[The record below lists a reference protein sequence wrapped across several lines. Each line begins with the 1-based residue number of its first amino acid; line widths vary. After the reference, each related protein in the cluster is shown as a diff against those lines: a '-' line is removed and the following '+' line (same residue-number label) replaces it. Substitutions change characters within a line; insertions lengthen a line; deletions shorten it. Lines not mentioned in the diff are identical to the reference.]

1 MNTTILAICAGAA
14 FGLWSLVMSLTGLR
28 GGGVAFVLLAG
39 TLLVTAPW
47 FLLVRPEPFLAAGR
61 SAPIA
66 VFVGLAAACL
76 NGIGMVLLPPLL
88 EAPPAAVGTR
98 ILILNLTVVG
108 VTALWS
114 VTFGG
119 HSLSVSKVSGMLL
132 AILAVW
138 LLSR

>member
-1 MNTTILAICAGAA
+1 
-14 FGLWSLVMSLTGLR
+14 MSLTGLR
-28 GGGVAFVLLAG
+28 GGGVAFMLLAG

-47 FLLVRPEPFLAAGR
+47 FLLIRPEPFLAAGR

-66 VFVGLAAACL
+66 ILVGLGAACL
-76 NGIGMVLLPPLL
+76 NGIGMILLAPLL
-88 EAPPAAVGTR
+88 EAAPAAVGTR

-119 HSLSVSKVSGMLL
+119 HSLSVSKVAGMLL